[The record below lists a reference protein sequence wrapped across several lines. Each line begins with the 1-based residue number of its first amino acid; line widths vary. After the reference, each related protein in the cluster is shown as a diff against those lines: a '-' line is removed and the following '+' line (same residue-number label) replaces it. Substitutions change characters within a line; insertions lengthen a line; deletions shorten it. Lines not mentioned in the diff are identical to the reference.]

1 MGSAPWKNLQA
12 NEVPADPWQWFNGQK
27 KSLCWIFRTLGK
39 VAGFW
44 LMLHMS
50 KWKAL
55 GMFDLFLWIYV
66 HQLD

>member
-1 MGSAPWKNLQA
+1 MESTLETSPA
-12 NEVPADPWQWFNGQK
+12 NEVQRIRSIGNGQK
-27 KSLCWIFRTLGK
+27 KTCAGFSDTWN

-66 HQLD
+66 H